1 LILCVSVMF
10 RRRQKANQALE
21 EHLRRYGALIKDLSA
36 IEERVLRFKSK
47 LVAVSEI
54 AAQYYCEKKV
64 ELRRIHGEEETP
76 EIKEGKVA
84 HDLLLKD
91 TVQASREEIL
101 RKVFSGEP
109 VMVREMPLLGKH
121 NNVIIDGMADAVLL
135 LGGDPVLLLEHKS
148 SKRSIPFSGHHV
160 QAGLYCHLL
169 NLMGWDTSRTKYAL
183 VMAPPE
189 CREDG
194 ALREIPQYI
203 LKHRGERKLMLKL
216 QSGCANIYIYDFD
229 PKKTVDDLNWALDF
243 WKGQRSAVPTKKHGK
258 CMVCQFN
265 KLCTASPV
273 KQN

>member
-1 LILCVSVMF
+1 MGVLF
-10 RRRQKANQALE
+10 RRKKKGNQALE
-21 EHLRRYGALIKDLSA
+21 EHLGRYSALVKDLSE
-36 IEERVLRFKSK
+36 IEEGVLRFKSK

-54 AAQYYCEKKV
+54 ASQYYCEKKV

-76 EIKEGKVA
+76 QIKEGRVA

-91 TVQASREEIL
+91 TEEASTEEIL

-109 VMVREMPLLGKH
+109 VMVREMRLLGRH
-121 NNVIIDGMADAVLL
+121 DDVIIAGMADAILF
-135 LGGDPVLLLEHKS
+135 LGGDPILLLEHKFS
-148 SKRSIPFSGHHV
+148 RRPLPFRGHHV
-160 QAGLYCHLL
+160 QAGLYCHLM

-194 ALREIPQYI
+194 ALREIPQHI
-203 LKHRGERKLMLKL
+203 LKHKGERKLMLEL
-216 QSGCANIYIYDFD
+216 QSGCANIYINDFD
-229 PKKTVDDLNWALDF
+229 PAKTVDDLNWALDF
-243 WKGQRSAVPTKKHGK
+243 WRGERSAVPTKKHGK